1 MIIIDELLPKNCLEC
16 NLISI
21 CNVSSKERLIA
32 IRDEVRHNKCP
43 IRCTV
48 DDIKSAIS
56 ESKEYACTPYIDDDL
71 NRAYSRGL
79 DESINIIDEQLKY

>member
-1 MIIIDELLPKNCLEC
+1 MIVVDKPLPKNCFEC

-21 CNVSSKERLIA
+21 CDIPSRERFDA
-32 IRDEVRHNKCP
+32 IRNEVRHNKCP
-43 IRCTV
+43 IKCTV

-79 DESINIIDEQLKY
+79 DESINIIDEQLKC